1 MDSQRILIITSA
13 ALALACAVLGYQLY
27 ERTGDVE
34 RSESDLVAL
43 SLEKDHVLFDLEK
56 LRFSYDTLNTEN
68 ALIIA
73 EIADQRAQIDGLVQ
87 QVRNGNWSLSRAK
100 KEAETLRT
108 IMKGYVATIDSL
120 NQLNLALI
128 DENDQMRARVEEV
141 QERNAN
147 LVIRQQ
153 NMEVIISTGQ
163 TLQASESSASGI
175 RLLSNGKQRES
186 NRAAREDMVRVCFTL
201 LENKIA
207 SPGNKTLHLQVTTE
221 NGEILLGSQ
230 TESTSEDQI
239 PISATRQLDYANE
252 RLEAC
257 VFFMP
262 IEPLSEGIYA
272 ISILEGSVKIG
283 EAQLVLY

>member
-34 RSESDLVAL
+34 RGESDLVAL

-141 QERNAN
+141 QERNAD

-153 NMEVIISTGQ
+153 NMEDIISTGQ

-186 NRAAREDMVRVCFTL
+186 NRAARADMIRVCFTL

-207 SPGNKTLHLQVTTE
+207 PPGNKTLHLQVTTE
-221 NGEILLGSQ
+221 SGEILLGSQ

-239 PISATRQLDYANE
+239 RNSATRQLDYANE

>member
-34 RSESDLVAL
+34 RGESDLVAL

-141 QERNAN
+141 QERNAD

-153 NMEVIISTGQ
+153 NMEDIISTGQ

-186 NRAAREDMVRVCFTL
+186 NRAARADMIRVCFTL

-207 SPGNKTLHLQVTTE
+207 PPGNKTLHLQVTTE
-221 NGEILLGSQ
+221 SGEILLGSQ

-239 PISATRQLDYANE
+239 RISATRQLDYANE

>member
-153 NMEVIISTGQ
+153 NMEDIISTGQ

-186 NRAAREDMVRVCFTL
+186 NRAARADMVRVCFTL

-207 SPGNKTLHLQVTTE
+207 STGNKTLHLQVTTE
-221 NGEILLGSQ
+221 SGEILLGSQ

>member
-1 MDSQRILIITSA
+1 MDPQRILIITST

-34 RSESDLVAL
+34 RSESDRATL
-43 SLEKDHVLFDLEK
+43 SLEKDQVLFDLEK
-56 LRFSYDTLNTEN
+56 LRFSYDTLDTEN
-68 ALIIA
+68 ALMIA

-100 KEAETLRT
+100 KEAESLRT

-128 DENDQMRARVEEV
+128 DENDQMRARVEAV

-153 NMEVIISTGQ
+153 NMEEIISTGQ
-163 TLQASESSASGI
+163 TLQAAESSASGI
-175 RLLSNGKQRES
+175 RILSNGKQRET
-186 NRAAREDMVRVCFTL
+186 NRAVRTDMVRVCFTL

-207 SPGNKTLHLQVTTE
+207 PAGNKTLHLQVISE
-221 NGEILLGSQ
+221 SGEVLPGSQ
-230 TESTSEDQI
+230 TDANPDNQI

-262 IEPLSEGIYA
+262 IEPLLEGIYTIA
-272 ISILEGSVKIG
+272 ILEDNVKIG

>member
-27 ERTGDVE
+27 ERTADVE
-34 RSESDLVAL
+34 RGESDLVAL

-141 QERNAN
+141 QERNAS

-153 NMEVIISTGQ
+153 NMEDIISTGQ

-186 NRAAREDMVRVCFTL
+186 NRAARADMVRVCFTL

-207 SPGNKTLHLQVTTE
+207 PPGNKTLHLQVTTE
-221 NGEILLGSQ
+221 SGEILLGSQ
-230 TESTSEDQI
+230 TESTSDDQI
-239 PISATRQLDYANE
+239 RISATRQLEYANE

>member
-34 RSESDLVAL
+34 RGESDLVAL

-141 QERNAN
+141 QERNAD

-153 NMEVIISTGQ
+153 NMEDIISTGQ

-186 NRAAREDMVRVCFTL
+186 NRAARADMIRVCFTL

-207 SPGNKTLHLQVTTE
+207 PPGNKTLHLQVTTE

-239 PISATRQLDYANE
+239 RNSATRQLDYANE

>member
-1 MDSQRILIITSA
+1 
-13 ALALACAVLGYQLY
+13 
-27 ERTGDVE
+27 
-34 RSESDLVAL
+34 
-43 SLEKDHVLFDLEK
+43 
-56 LRFSYDTLNTEN
+56 
-68 ALIIA
+68 
-73 EIADQRAQIDGLVQ
+73 
-87 QVRNGNWSLSRAK
+87 
-100 KEAETLRT
+100 
-108 IMKGYVATIDSL
+108 
-120 NQLNLALI
+120 
-128 DENDQMRARVEEV
+128 MRARVEEV
-141 QERNAN
+141 QERNAS

-153 NMEVIISTGQ
+153 NMEDIISTGQ

-186 NRAAREDMVRVCFTL
+186 NRAARADMVRVCFTL

-207 SPGNKTLHLQVTTE
+207 PPGNKTLHLQVTTE
-221 NGEILLGSQ
+221 SGETLLGSQ
-230 TESTSEDQI
+230 TESTSDDQI
-239 PISATRQLDYANE
+239 RISATRQLEYANE

>member
-34 RSESDLVAL
+34 RGESDLVAL

-153 NMEVIISTGQ
+153 NMEDIISTGQ

-186 NRAAREDMVRVCFTL
+186 NRAARADMIRVCFTL

-207 SPGNKTLHLQVTTE
+207 PPGNKTLHLQVTTE
-221 NGEILLGSQ
+221 SGEILLGSQ

-239 PISATRQLDYANE
+239 RISATRQLDYANE

>member
-27 ERTGDVE
+27 ERTADVE
-34 RSESDLVAL
+34 RGESDLVAL

-100 KEAETLRT
+100 KEAETLRK

-141 QERNAN
+141 QERNAS

-153 NMEVIISTGQ
+153 NMEDIISTGQ

-186 NRAAREDMVRVCFTL
+186 NRAARADMVRVCFTL

-207 SPGNKTLHLQVTTE
+207 PPGNKTLHLQVTTE
-221 NGEILLGSQ
+221 SGETLLGSQ
-230 TESTSEDQI
+230 TESTSDDQI
-239 PISATRQLDYANE
+239 RISATRQLEYANE

>member
-27 ERTGDVE
+27 ERTADVE
-34 RSESDLVAL
+34 RGESDLVAL

-147 LVIRQQ
+147 LVVRQQ
-153 NMEVIISTGQ
+153 NMEDIISTGQ
-163 TLQASESSASGI
+163 TLQAAESSASGI

-186 NRAAREDMVRVCFTL
+186 NRAARADMIRVCFTL

-207 SPGNKTLHLQVTTE
+207 TPGNKTLHLQVITE
-221 NGEILLGSQ
+221 GGAILSGSQ
-230 TESTSEDQI
+230 TESTSDSQVA
-239 PISATRQLDYANE
+239 ISATRQLDYANE

-272 ISILEGSVKIG
+272 IYILEGSVKIG

>member
-1 MDSQRILIITSA
+1 
-13 ALALACAVLGYQLY
+13 
-27 ERTGDVE
+27 
-34 RSESDLVAL
+34 
-43 SLEKDHVLFDLEK
+43 
-56 LRFSYDTLNTEN
+56 
-68 ALIIA
+68 
-73 EIADQRAQIDGLVQ
+73 
-87 QVRNGNWSLSRAK
+87 
-100 KEAETLRT
+100 
-108 IMKGYVATIDSL
+108 MKGYVATIDSL

-141 QERNAN
+141 QERNAD

-153 NMEVIISTGQ
+153 NMEDIISTGQ

-186 NRAAREDMVRVCFTL
+186 NRAARADMIRVCFTL

-207 SPGNKTLHLQVTTE
+207 PPGNKTLHLQVTTE

-239 PISATRQLDYANE
+239 RISATRQLDYANE

>member
-27 ERTGDVE
+27 ERNGDVE
-34 RSESDLVAL
+34 RGQSDLVAV
-43 SLEKDHVLFDLEK
+43 SLEKEHVLFDLEK

-147 LVIRQQ
+147 LVVRQQ
-153 NMEVIISTGQ
+153 NMEDIISTGQ
-163 TLQASESSASGI
+163 TLQAAESSASGI

-186 NRAAREDMVRVCFTL
+186 NRAARADMIRVCFTL

-207 SPGNKTLHLQVTTE
+207 TPGNKTLHLQVITE
-221 NGEILLGSQ
+221 GGAILSGSQ
-230 TESTSEDQI
+230 TESTSDSQVA
-239 PISATRQLDYANE
+239 ISATRQLDYANE

>member
-1 MDSQRILIITSA
+1 MDSQRSLIITSA

-34 RSESDLVAL
+34 RGESDLVAL

-141 QERNAN
+141 QERNAD

-153 NMEVIISTGQ
+153 NMEDIISTGQ

-186 NRAAREDMVRVCFTL
+186 NRAARADMIRVCFTL

-207 SPGNKTLHLQVTTE
+207 PPGNKTLHLQVTTE

-239 PISATRQLDYANE
+239 RISATRQLDYANE

>member
-34 RSESDLVAL
+34 KGEADLVAL

-153 NMEVIISTGQ
+153 NMEDIISTGQ

-186 NRAAREDMVRVCFTL
+186 NRAARADMVRVCFTL

-221 NGEILLGSQ
+221 SGEILLGSQ

>member
-34 RSESDLVAL
+34 RGESDLVAL
-43 SLEKDHVLFDLEK
+43 SLEKDHVLYDLEK

-141 QERNAN
+141 QERNAD

-153 NMEVIISTGQ
+153 NMEDIISTGQ

-186 NRAAREDMVRVCFTL
+186 NRAARADMIRVCFTL

-207 SPGNKTLHLQVTTE
+207 PPGNKTLHLQVTTE

-239 PISATRQLDYANE
+239 RISATRQLDYANE

>member
-27 ERTGDVE
+27 ERTADVE
-34 RSESDLVAL
+34 RGESDLVAL

-141 QERNAN
+141 QERNAS

-153 NMEVIISTGQ
+153 NMEDIISTGQ

-186 NRAAREDMVRVCFTL
+186 NRAARADMVRVCFTL

-207 SPGNKTLHLQVTTE
+207 PPGNKTLHLQVTTE
-221 NGEILLGSQ
+221 SGEILLGSQ
-230 TESTSEDQI
+230 TESTSVDQI
-239 PISATRQLDYANE
+239 RISATRQLEYANE

>member
-34 RSESDLVAL
+34 RGESDLVAL

-147 LVIRQQ
+147 LVVRQQ
-153 NMEVIISTGQ
+153 NMEDIISTGQ
-163 TLQASESSASGI
+163 TLQAAESSASGI

-186 NRAAREDMVRVCFTL
+186 NRAARADMIRVCFTL

-207 SPGNKTLHLQVTTE
+207 TPGNKTLHLQVITE
-221 NGEILLGSQ
+221 GGAILSGSQ
-230 TESTSEDQI
+230 TESTSDSQVA
-239 PISATRQLDYANE
+239 ISATRQLDYANE

>member
-34 RSESDLVAL
+34 RGESDLVAL

-141 QERNAN
+141 QERNAS

-153 NMEVIISTGQ
+153 NMEDIISTGQ

-186 NRAAREDMVRVCFTL
+186 NRAARADMVRVCFTL

-207 SPGNKTLHLQVTTE
+207 PPGNKTLHLQVTTE
-221 NGEILLGSQ
+221 SGEILLGSQ
-230 TESTSEDQI
+230 TESTSDGQI
-239 PISATRQLDYANE
+239 RISATRQLEYANE

>member
-1 MDSQRILIITSA
+1 MDSKRILIITSA

-27 ERTGDVE
+27 ERNGDVE
-34 RSESDLVAL
+34 RGQSDLVAV
-43 SLEKDHVLFDLEK
+43 SLEKEHVLFDLEK

-147 LVIRQQ
+147 LVVRQQ
-153 NMEVIISTGQ
+153 NMEDIISTGQ
-163 TLQASESSASGI
+163 TLQAAESSASGI

-186 NRAAREDMVRVCFTL
+186 NRAARADMIRVCFTL

-207 SPGNKTLHLQVTTE
+207 TPGNKTLHLQVITE
-221 NGEILLGSQ
+221 GGAILSGSQ
-230 TESTSEDQI
+230 TESTSDSQVA
-239 PISATRQLDYANE
+239 ISATRQLDYANE

>member
-27 ERTGDVE
+27 ERTADVE
-34 RSESDLVAL
+34 RGESDLVAL

-100 KEAETLRT
+100 KEAETLRK

-141 QERNAN
+141 QERNAS

-153 NMEVIISTGQ
+153 NMEDIISTGQ

-186 NRAAREDMVRVCFTL
+186 NRAARADMVRVCFTL

-207 SPGNKTLHLQVTTE
+207 PPGNKTLHLQVTTE
-221 NGEILLGSQ
+221 SGEILLGSQ
-230 TESTSEDQI
+230 TESTSDDQI
-239 PISATRQLDYANE
+239 RISATRQLEYANE

>member
-1 MDSQRILIITSA
+1 MDSQRILIITST

-27 ERTGDVE
+27 ERTADVE
-34 RSESDLVAL
+34 RGESDLVAL

-153 NMEVIISTGQ
+153 NMEDIISTGQ

-186 NRAAREDMVRVCFTL
+186 NRAARADMVRVCFTL

-207 SPGNKTLHLQVTTE
+207 PPGNKTLHLQVTTE
-221 NGEILLGSQ
+221 SGETLLGSQ
-230 TESTSEDQI
+230 TESTSDDQI
-239 PISATRQLDYANE
+239 RISATRQLEYANE

>member
-27 ERTGDVE
+27 ERTADVE
-34 RSESDLVAL
+34 RGESDLVAL

-100 KEAETLRT
+100 KEAETLRK

-153 NMEVIISTGQ
+153 NMEDIISTGQ

-186 NRAAREDMVRVCFTL
+186 NRAARADMVRVCFTL

-207 SPGNKTLHLQVTTE
+207 PPGNKTLHLQVTTE
-221 NGEILLGSQ
+221 SGEILLGSQ

-239 PISATRQLDYANE
+239 RISATRQLDYANE

>member
-153 NMEVIISTGQ
+153 NMEDIISTGQ

-186 NRAAREDMVRVCFTL
+186 NRAARADMVRVCFTL

-221 NGEILLGSQ
+221 SGEILLGSQ
-230 TESTSEDQI
+230 TESTSVDQI

>member
-13 ALALACAVLGYQLY
+13 ARALACAVLGYQLY
-27 ERTGDVE
+27 ERNGDVE
-34 RSESDLVAL
+34 RGQSDLVAV
-43 SLEKDHVLFDLEK
+43 SLEKEHVLFDLEK

-147 LVIRQQ
+147 LVVRQQ
-153 NMEVIISTGQ
+153 NMEDIISTGQ
-163 TLQASESSASGI
+163 TLQAAESNASGI

-186 NRAAREDMVRVCFTL
+186 NRAARADMIRVCFTL

-207 SPGNKTLHLQVTTE
+207 TPGNKTLHLQVIAE
-221 NGEILLGSQ
+221 SGAILPGSQ
-230 TESTSEDQI
+230 TESTSDSQVA
-239 PISATRQLDYANE
+239 ISATRQLDYANE

>member
-27 ERTGDVE
+27 ERNGDVE
-34 RSESDLVAL
+34 QGESDLAAL
-43 SLEKDHVLFDLEK
+43 SLEKEHVLFDLEK
-56 LRFSYDTLNTEN
+56 LRFSYDTLDTEN
-68 ALIIA
+68 ALMIA

-100 KEAETLRT
+100 KEAESLRM
-108 IMKGYVATIDSL
+108 IMKGYVVTIDSL

-128 DENDQMRARVEEV
+128 DENDQMRARVEEI

-147 LVIRQQ
+147 LVTRQQ
-153 NMEVIISTGQ
+153 NMEEIISTGQ

-175 RLLSNGKQRES
+175 RILSNGKQRET
-186 NRAAREDMVRVCFTL
+186 NRSARTDMVRVCFTL
-201 LENKIA
+201 LENQIA
-207 SPGNKTLHLQVTTE
+207 PSGNKLLHLQVTTE
-221 NGEILLGSQ
+221 TGEVLPGNQSE
-230 TESTSEDQI
+230 TTSDDAVLV
-239 PISATRQLDYANE
+239 SASRQLDYANE

-262 IEPLSEGIYA
+262 LAPLPEGIYTIA
-272 ISILEGSVKIG
+272 ILEDTTKIG
-283 EAQLVLY
+283 ETQLVLY